1 MENKNGYPRA
11 LYTAVIEKLDDEL
24 REFFE
29 EHKDEPYFRTSF
41 SDAAQAVLTEGLNGR
56 TDEAELRAYWA
67 NLRKQNNRKKKRW
80 LNSLLAN
87 VDSVDP
93 SVPHHPFHNI
103 YEKQRMLKKQEWATL
118 YGKKTI
124 RDVMEEELESAKEW
138 AANQNSRFIDFPALA
153 SFTPKRVAQAFET
166 DVLENELRV
175 MDDLYQLNLND
186 FLQGYVDEMSDSIF
200 TDSRKK
206 YEIPGGDKDFVK
218 EIPMSEEDNSK
229 MVLTVSR
236 EAFGEDAIT
245 LLDAKDQAILL
256 YVIRKASTALDVS
269 DSLTIPVREIASC
282 MQGKNHSKPSARAYE
297 DAERRCYKIANSTYN
312 KFDADG
318 RQVAAINF
326 LSSAILKNIRDDSGR
341 QVPYMDITLG
351 STLVNAISMNKIR
364 YFYTNEYE
372 MLENKLSR
380 ILYTTLQRERIR
392 AYKRYK
398 LNPAGGCSK
407 TFTYSNWLS
416 AVNFGSS
423 NRRRNLRNVMESL
436 EEFRDRKVMIDSYK
450 SDGST
455 GNITV
460 EFKPLT
466 PDEENDLMRYEFGDE
481 NEAITAGEKK

>member
-93 SVPHHPFHNI
+93 SVPQHPFHNI

-206 YEIPGGDKDFVK
+206 YEIPGGDKDF
-218 EIPMSEEDNSK
+218 
-229 MVLTVSR
+229 
-236 EAFGEDAIT
+236 
-245 LLDAKDQAILL
+245 
-256 YVIRKASTALDVS
+256 
-269 DSLTIPVREIASC
+269 
-282 MQGKNHSKPSARAYE
+282 
-297 DAERRCYKIANSTYN
+297 
-312 KFDADG
+312 
-318 RQVAAINF
+318 
-326 LSSAILKNIRDDSGR
+326 
-341 QVPYMDITLG
+341 
-351 STLVNAISMNKIR
+351 
-364 YFYTNEYE
+364 
-372 MLENKLSR
+372 
-380 ILYTTLQRERIR
+380 
-392 AYKRYK
+392 
-398 LNPAGGCSK
+398 
-407 TFTYSNWLS
+407 
-416 AVNFGSS
+416 AVHNTSP
-423 NRRRNLRNVMESL
+423 N
-436 EEFRDRKVMIDSYK
+436 
-450 SDGST
+450 
-455 GNITV
+455 
-460 EFKPLT
+460 
-466 PDEENDLMRYEFGDE
+466 
-481 NEAITAGEKK
+481 